1 MVMANIGRIPDD
13 DSLARD
19 IAGTMATRFASV
31 FLWQQS
37 GYNDMVI
44 GFRHRLSRAALGDRL
59 LRAPYPL
66 EPAAALARH
75 LRPIGPSSS
84 PLTDDKA
91 PIEWMTDN
99 MIIQYVSAH

>member
-1 MVMANIGRIPDD
+1 MANVGRIPDD
-13 DSLARD
+13 DSLTRD

-31 FLWQQS
+31 FLWRQS

-44 GFRHRLSRAALGDRL
+44 GFRHPVSRGTLAYRLLGTPYALG
-59 LRAPYPL
+59 
-66 EPAAALARH
+66 PAATLARG
-75 LRPIGPSSS
+75 LQPVGPSSD

-91 PIEWMTDN
+91 PVEWKTDG

>member
-1 MVMANIGRIPDD
+1 
-13 DSLARD
+13 
-19 IAGTMATRFASV
+19 MATRFASV
-31 FLWQQS
+31 FLWRQS
-37 GYNDMVI
+37 GYNDIVI
-44 GFRHRLSRAALGDRL
+44 GFRHRVGRATLAYRL

-66 EPAAALARH
+66 APAASIARH
-75 LRPIGPSSS
+75 LRSIGPTSN